1 MDEKVKILIVED
13 EKDTR
18 YILEKLLTKNGY
30 EVKTCNNGIEA
41 LEILETFQ
49 PIVIIADWMMPIMD
63 GLQLCKEIKSNEKLK
78 LIYYIILTARPSL
91 NDRVKGLDIGA
102 DDFLVKPIENQELL
116 ARIRTGIRINMLQNE
131 LKGIEHNKAIIEMAC
146 TIGHEINNPL
156 SSLVISFNS
165 LNEELDGVEYS
176 HVKEDIQIIR
186 KSIERI
192 KLLVNNL
199 INIKNPELIEYT
211 PNQKMLKL

>member
-1 MDEKVKILIVED
+1 VDKKVKILIVED

>member
-1 MDEKVKILIVED
+1 MDKKVKILIVED